1 METRPILWMDGSTED
16 TLPGKLLSDN
26 LEFFGETV
34 PTGAD
39 YRYLTPLLS
48 LTDSEQDLAEL
59 RGRRGGEHLHAAGG
73 VERLGALHRLRRG
86 RAGEGEAE

>member
-48 LTDSEQDLAEL
+48 LTDSE
-59 RGRRGGEHLHAAGG
+59 RAAHPP
-73 VERLGALHRLRRG
+73 LLQGACGRRG
-86 RAGEGEAE
+86 RAVHGVGF